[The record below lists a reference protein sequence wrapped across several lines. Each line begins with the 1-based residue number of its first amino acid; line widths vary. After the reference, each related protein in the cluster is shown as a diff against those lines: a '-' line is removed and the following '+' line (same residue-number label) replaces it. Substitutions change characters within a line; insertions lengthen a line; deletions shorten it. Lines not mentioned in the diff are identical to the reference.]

1 MMKLQFKS
9 DQQAVAERFSN
20 VFNGGELNGSL
31 LVRKNQTTDKAVTYS
46 RVLNNYVE
54 NSGFPNFVEVA
65 R

>member
-9 DQQAVAERFSN
+9 DQQAVVERFSN

-46 RVLNNYVE
+46 RVLSNYVE
-54 NSGFPNFVEVA
+54 NSGFPDFVEIV
-65 R
+65 